1 MTKLPQGVPSVF
13 DFNLHQVRV
22 ITLDGLPWFVASD
35 VAAALEYR
43 DAANMVRNL
52 DTDEASTH
60 IVSTPTT
67 NQHGSFMIEKSV
79 IIINESG
86 LYSAIL
92 RSRKPEAKRFKKW
105 VTNEVLPA
113 IRRTGSYGVTYRIP
127 PGDLAVD
134 GVALEDLRHELCSL
148 RTVALEVCD
157 VLQSLTG
164 NNSAGLVAELRDSA
178 SALPRQWNNLKA
190 SGGIR
195 EPIDL
200 AS

>member
-1 MTKLPQGVPSVF
+1 MSRLSPVPSVF
-13 DFNLHQVRV
+13 QFNAHNVRI
-22 ITLDGLPWFVASD
+22 ITRDGFPWFVASD
-35 VAAALEYR
+35 VCTALGY
-43 DAANMVRNL
+43 ANTSKAIADHL
-52 DTDEASTH
+52 DSDERSH
-60 IVSTPTT
+60 EQLDRSRM
-67 NQHGSFMIEKSV
+67 GSKAV
-79 IIINESG
+79 IISESG
-86 LYSAIL
+86 LYALVL
-92 RSRKPEAKRFKKW
+92 RSRKPEARKFAKW
-105 VTNEVLPA
+105 VTKEVLPA

-134 GVALEDLRHELCSL
+134 GVALEDLRHELCLL

-178 SALPRQWNNLKA
+178 SALPRQWNNLKV

-200 AS
+200 AG